1 MWEAGGG
8 KAAEEGAGENG
19 LVNGEEGE
27 VGRRRGEIG
36 GEGEKNLTG
45 GLEVRG
51 MDGRE
56 REARESRGEHGRR
69 EIMVGA
75 DRQNGKEEETGGLQ
89 IFTVVVEEALKMVGC
104 LPGEALRGQDLLQ
117 GEVEGKGRGEE
128 GRKEL
133 NRILINERVLG
144 EGVVIRGEPVVIRG
158 KEVTI

>member
-1 MWEAGGG
+1 MGGG

-36 GEGEKNLTG
+36 GEGEKNGNLTG

-51 MDGRE
+51 VYGRE

-75 DRQNGKEEETGGLQ
+75 DRQKEEETGGLQ
-89 IFTVVVEEALKMVGC
+89 IFTVVVEEALTLSAKFLLVGGVPPWVQRSKDR
-104 LPGEALRGQDLLQ
+104 LFSFSPASAEGRPDSGEGIGVLSS
-117 GEVEGKGRGEE
+117 EVEAAFP
-128 GRKEL
+128 
-133 NRILINERVLG
+133 NAFSVSFLISFWQ
-144 EGVVIRGEPVVIRG
+144 
-158 KEVTI
+158 